1 MGTPD
6 ERREVQ
12 LQLQEVESS
21 IQPPRREQPL
31 EARRAQ
37 RHRSRTGSTWA
48 AFMRDVRTAT
58 GLPGEAAEL
67 AAVSVVG
74 ALTRRIQAGERRK
87 LLAQLPQRLEEL
99 LPRQG
104 SERPQRFNLEELVA
118 SVASDLHLTSREAE
132 PVVRAVFQAV
142 RAHVSEG
149 EAEGVA
155 ANLPADIRSLWALAH

>member
-1 MGTPD
+1 MRTPD
-6 ERREVQ
+6 DRQVQ

-21 IQPPRREQPL
+21 APTRREQPL
-31 EARRAQ
+31 ENRRAQ

-48 AFMRDVRTAT
+48 AFMRDVRGAT
-58 GLPGEAAEL
+58 RLEGEAAEL

-87 LLAQLPQRLEEL
+87 LLSQLPQRLEEL

-104 SERPQRFNLEELVA
+104 SERPQRFSLEELVD
-118 SVASDLHLTSREAE
+118 SVASDLRLTHAQAE
-132 PVVRAVFQAV
+132 PIVRAVFQAV
-142 RAHVSEG
+142 RAHVSDG

-155 ANLPADIRSLWALAH
+155 ANLPGDIRSIWALSH